1 MKIEMGKKYISNGE
15 SIHILCT
22 DRPHAIEYKVI
33 GMRDD
38 GAILYF
44 TEDGKSPAHPIYNLV
59 ELWEPQKG
67 EWCLF
72 CNELKPHRTV
82 LDQFN
87 AMTNDGKFQS
97 ICNTIWNHCHKFDGT
112 LPEYLKDIKG

>member
-1 MKIEMGKKYISNGE
+1 MKIEMGKKYTSNGE

-44 TEDGKSPAHPIYNLV
+44 TEDGKSPAWPIYNLV
-59 ELWEPQKG
+59 EVWEPQKD

-72 CNELKPHRTV
+72 WDDENKHYVV
-82 LDQFN
+82 LYRFIGMSDCGRFKSDN
-87 AMTNDGKFQS
+87 CISWKYCA
-97 ICNTIWNHCHKFDGT
+97 KFDGT
-112 LPEYLKDIKG
+112 LPEHMREKM